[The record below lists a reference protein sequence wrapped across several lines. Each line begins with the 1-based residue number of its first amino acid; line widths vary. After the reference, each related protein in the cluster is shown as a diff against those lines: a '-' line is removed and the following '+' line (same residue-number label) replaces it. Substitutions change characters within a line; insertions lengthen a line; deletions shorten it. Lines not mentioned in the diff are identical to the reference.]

1 MKSIKEVY
9 AKSRQSILE
18 AQKNKIN
25 FQKVQLLEAIKSDLM
40 ITCKLKELS
49 ESKQHQ
55 VLNMLLTYW
64 SPKKGINKAGEK
76 FLNEGALTINESSTN
91 ENIQLFAQ
99 KEVKDHINE
108 FMAAFA
114 TANGKKYVQRLQE
127 NLQYR
132 TNKNIDFKSLFEM
145 VTKIINKKIVS
156 DNM

>member
-49 ESKQHQ
+49 EGKQHQ

-108 FMAAFA
+108 FITAFA

-132 TNKNIDFKSLFEM
+132 TKKNIDFKSLFEM
-145 VTKIINKKIVS
+145 VTKIINKKMVS